1 MQDATQAVRC
11 LTILAQLTGADLL
24 IQLWPVTLQIAR
36 LVSGFRRGR
45 LSPEAMFQFESELQ
59 GFLRQA
65 GRLIVQWTVN
75 RLEPDD
81 DLQQKMPCLFLWD
94 GEYYRRRKKSRLRNL
109 NCLFGPIALR
119 RFYYQPLETC
129 GRSKIPAPAAGAC
142 FP

>member
-59 GFLRQA
+59 DVLRQA

-75 RLEPDD
+75 HLEPDD
-81 DLQQKMPCLFLWD
+81 DLQQEMPCLFLWD
-94 GEYYRRRKKSRLRNL
+94 GEYYRRRKKSCLRNL

-119 RFYYQPLETC
+119 RFYWH
-129 GRSKIPAPAAGAC
+129 APQNLIQLL
-142 FP
+142 